1 LGLNRSRYDF
11 DMSGTG
17 ASGAAAEP
25 IAIVGAACR
34 LPGAPDLDSFWSM
47 LLAGTDAVSEIP
59 DDRWNKAQLFHPE
72 KGQRG
77 KAYTFAAGVL
87 GDVSRFDPAFF
98 GISPR
103 EATQMDPQ
111 QRLLLELAYE
121 AIEDAGFDANAL
133 AGAPVGVFVGGSS
146 WDYLNLNLADP
157 STTDAYSMIGIT
169 LCTLANRISYAFDLH
184 GPSFTVDTACSSSL
198 VALHQACEAIRAG
211 QIPMAMV
218 GGVSLLLAPQSYIGF
233 CAASMLSPK
242 GRCHAFDARADGY
255 VRAEGGGIVILKPLG
270 QALADGD
277 PIRAV
282 IRGTG
287 VNSDGRTTGLSLPN
301 RDAQAALLDEVYNRF
316 GLDPVDLA
324 YVEAHGTGTPAG
336 DPIEAGALGD
346 VLGRRRPTPLTI
358 GSVKTN
364 IGHLEAGSG
373 MAGLLK
379 AMLVAERGTIPPS
392 LHCETPNPN
401 IPFADLNLTLAPQA
415 AAVQKGSNPYLV
427 GVNSFGFGGTNAH
440 AVLESPN
447 PLPAPADESGEAL
460 PPFLLSARS
469 PEALRALASVWRER
483 LATTTAKEVP
493 ALLRGL
499 ALKRTQH
506 KNRLVIPAETPA
518 MLVEALDAF
527 LEDKS
532 TAIAAAN
539 TAVTGKIG
547 FIFSGNGS
555 QWAGM
560 AADAIATSALFRNAL
575 DRIDAA
581 LEPHLGWSVRAS
593 LDNPDADALRNT
605 DVAQP
610 LLFAIQ
616 VALVLALRE
625 QGIEPDACMG
635 HSVGEVAAAWASGAL
650 DLDAAARVIAVR
662 SRSQQAQHDVG
673 GMAVIGL
680 DADTVAKTVA
690 GTEVEVA
697 ARNSS
702 QATTVAGTKAGLDA
716 LEASARDKGWR
727 FTRLDLA
734 YAFHSAAMDPIAPRL
749 AADLEGLAPKRA
761 SVPFY
766 STVAGGLLNGTE
778 LDAGYW
784 WRNVREPVLFA
795 EAARAMVDDG
805 VRIFV
810 ELGPHAVVQAYLNDA
825 LQGTDK
831 AGRVLPSLSR
841 RPGKSDPIAG
851 LAARIHAA
859 GGDIR
864 DTIAFSGPATLRGL
878 PRYPFQRERFWTPR
892 TEESTDRVTLPFEH
906 PLLGIRI
913 GEEPVE
919 WTRHLSLETL
929 PWLADHAI
937 GGAAVVPAAAL
948 VEMALAAARARHE
961 NAASLDLLDVE
972 IGRALVIEPHMLREV
987 RLRIGS
993 AAGDFTVTSRPRLSE
1008 EPWTVHM
1015 VGRIAA
1021 SDADHARPA
1030 APEGNPTAHVAAPS
1044 LYALASKMGLDYGPA
1059 FQVVS
1064 GIDVY
1069 ADERAIAKL
1078 DRATDLGLPFLLP
1091 PNAVDGALQGL
1102 LALAADRLGSKSG
1115 VLPWRFGRVRLRRP
1129 RGAVPATAELRVT
1142 RVGPRSVRAD
1152 VLLVDAAGLPIADMI
1167 DCWFVR
1173 VALGRQATPDEQYFH
1188 IAEIAS
1194 ADPGGVISALA
1205 ETKLVPAKAGTD
1217 PEAAESRLLTDAFA
1231 TSASVEALRALSS
1244 DGRLAPQ
1251 ALIRDGVIAGDSR
1264 PILDRLLRWLAAD
1277 GVAVQADDGSW
1288 SFADEDL
1295 PSADAILR
1303 TLFFDQP
1310 RGVAEIALLALAAE
1324 SLPTVLTQG
1333 PGAAPSIP
1341 SALWEQ
1347 VLTASPAG
1355 DAASHRV
1362 AETLAGIA
1370 GADRRPLRVLQIGAR
1385 RGGATRLL
1393 LRRLGAHA
1401 TLVAATEADDLPALA
1416 DALHNLPAAR
1426 AIAWTPG
1433 EALDE
1438 APFDI
1443 IVGLHGFALC
1453 GWGPRELAAL
1463 KAALAPGGV
1472 LLLAEPLPNRMWP
1485 LLRPD
1490 APPPADG
1497 ARWQSLLDGAGFTD
1511 ARTQPLETA
1520 LWPVE
1525 LVSARTDAIVQPVT
1539 AEAQIRITG
1548 TGALA
1553 EALEKALVGH
1563 GALVDRAEALTGR
1576 VAMIVDPSDL
1586 PAALARIA
1594 HLAALPAEPVEIA
1607 LILQGAEVESAA
1619 LAGLRRVLANEAAQL
1634 ATRLIRLDKDLPLHA
1649 AAEHAAM
1656 ELLRADAEQEV
1667 VWTEQG
1673 RTVPRVRRGLPTAE
1687 GAAPEGLRLAIERPG
1702 LLDSLGW
1709 AEMTPAEPGAGEI
1722 AIKVEAAGLNFRD
1735 VMWAM
1740 GLLPDEALL
1749 DGFAGPTMGLECA
1762 GTVTAIGAGVENFAV
1777 GDRVMAFA
1785 PASLSTETVTAAHA
1799 VMRMPA
1805 SMSFAAAATVPVA
1818 FLTTIYALGHLAQIA
1833 EGETVLI
1840 HGGAGGVG
1848 LAAIQYAKH
1857 RGARVFATAGSPAKR
1872 ALLQNLGVETVLD
1885 SRSLAFADDVMRLT
1899 GGEGVDVVLNSLAG
1913 EAMRR
1918 SLMLVKPFGRF
1929 LELGKR
1935 DFYENSSVGLRPF
1948 RHNVTYYGIDAD
1960 QLPLRRPRLAA
1971 ALFDEIT
1978 DLFAKGALR
1987 PLPHRTFDYADAE
2000 DAFRLMQASGHI
2012 GKIVLT
2018 PGDTLPAALPVS
2030 KPFAAN
2036 ENHAYVITGGID
2048 GFGLEAARW
2057 LARHGAKHLAL
2068 ISRRGPTAPNA
2079 DAVLA
2084 EFAESGVDARAYA
2097 VDVGD
2102 EAKLARVLDR
2112 IRGEQAPLGGVIHAA
2127 VAMDDALLGALDA
2140 ERFARALHPKL
2151 GGANALDRLT
2161 RGDDIGLFLLF
2172 SSVTTAFGNPGQ
2184 GNYVAANAAIE
2195 AIAERRHAAGLPALA
2210 VQWGPIGDAGYL
2222 ARETQVSDMLSRQLG
2237 SAHLTAQE
2245 ALDTL
2250 PTLLAAGIP
2259 VIGMATIRWA
2269 SLRRQLPLM
2278 ASPLFAEMGGAA
2290 ADEAAEVDL
2299 KALLADCSP
2308 DEARDKVSA
2317 LLVEEVARIMK
2328 LAVDRVEPQRPLA
2341 ELGMDSLMA
2350 VELRLA
2356 VEQRFGIS
2364 IPLLALSEGA
2374 TLTAMASRI
2383 VRSLGGESDAAA
2395 DEKTQIAE
2403 RLARYEGASIEGPAD
2418 GVTTVSE
2425 PSMAAAAASSP

>member
-1 LGLNRSRYDF
+1 MNRSRYDF

-59 DDRWNKAQLFHPE
+59 DDRWNKAQIFHPE

-87 GDVSRFDPAFF
+87 GDVSGFDPAFF

-103 EATQMDPQ
+103 EAAQMDPQ

-121 AIEDAGFDANAL
+121 AIEDAGFDTNAL

-146 WDYLNLNLADP
+146 WDYLNVNLGDP

-255 VRAEGGGIVILKPLG
+255 VRAEGGGLVILKPLG

-301 RDAQAALLDEVYNRF
+301 RDAQAALLEQVYNRF

-346 VLGRRRPTPLTI
+346 ILGSRRPTPLTI

-373 MAGLLK
+373 MAGLIK

-401 IPFADLNLTLAPQA
+401 IPFDDLNLQLAPRA
-415 AAVQKGSNPYLV
+415 IAVKRGPNPYLV
-427 GVNSFGFGGTNAH
+427 GINSFGFGGTNAH
-440 AVLESPN
+440 AVLESVEPSAA
-447 PLPAPADESGEAL
+447 PLDERRQGPL

-469 PEALRALASVWRER
+469 EPALHALAVAWRDR
-483 LATTTAKEVP
+483 IQAADDSDIP

-499 ALKRTQH
+499 ALKRSQH
-506 KNRLVIPAETPA
+506 KNRLVIPAETKQA
-518 MLVEALDAF
+518 LVETLDAF
-527 LEDKS
+527 IS
-532 TAIAAAN
+532 GTPTALAAAN
-539 TAVTGKIG
+539 RAVSGKIG

-560 AADAIATSALFRNAL
+560 AADAISSSALFRNAL
-575 DRIDAA
+575 DKVDAA
-581 LEPHLGWSVRAS
+581 LLPHLGWSVRES
-593 LDNPDADALRNT
+593 LDRPDADALRNT
-605 DVAQP
+605 EVAQP

-625 QGIEPDACMG
+625 HGIEPDACMG

-673 GMAVIGL
+673 GMAVVGL
-680 DADTVAKTVA
+680 APDIVAEALV
-690 GTEVEVA
+690 GSDVEVA

-716 LEASARDKGWR
+716 LEASAKEKGWR

-749 AADLEGLAPKRA
+749 AADLEGLAPTRTRT
-761 SVPFY
+761 PFY
-766 STVAGGLLNGTE
+766 STVTGGLLDGAA

-795 EAARAMVDDG
+795 EAVRAMVADG

-810 ELGPHAVVQAYLNDA
+810 ELGPHSVVQAYLNDA
-825 LQGTDK
+825 LRSADRE
-831 AGRVLPSLSR
+831 GRVLPSLSR
-841 RPGKSDPIAG
+841 RPGKNDPIAG

-864 DTIAFSGPATLRGL
+864 DTIAFSGPAALRGM
-878 PRYPFQRERFWTPR
+878 PRYPFQRERFWTSR

-913 GEEPVE
+913 GNEPVE
-919 WTRHLSLETL
+919 WTRHLSLETM
-929 PWLADHAI
+929 PWLADHMV

-948 VEMALAAARARHE
+948 IEMGLAAARARHE
-961 NAASLDLLDVE
+961 SAAALDLLDVE
-972 IGRALVIEPHMLREV
+972 IGRALVIEPHVLREV
-987 RLRIGS
+987 RLRVGS
-993 AAGDFTVTSRPRLSE
+993 AAGDFVISSRPRLSE

-1021 SDADHARPA
+1021 SDADEARPEAPSGAPVGHVPA
-1030 APEGNPTAHVAAPS
+1030 AS
-1044 LYALASKMGLDYGPA
+1044 LYALASGMGLDYGEA

-1064 GIDVY
+1064 GIDVFEG
-1069 ADERAIAKL
+1069 ERAVVRL
-1078 DRATDLGLPFLLP
+1078 DRAADLDLPFLLP
-1091 PNAVDGALQGL
+1091 PNSVDGALQGL
-1102 LALAADRLGSKSG
+1102 LALAADRLGRKSG

-1129 RGAVPATAELRVT
+1129 DGAIPVSAELKVT

-1152 VLLVDAAGLPIADMI
+1152 VLLVDAAGLPVADML

-1173 VALGRQATPDEQYFH
+1173 VALGRQATAEEQYFH
-1188 IAEIAS
+1188 IAAIAS
-1194 ADPGGVISALA
+1194 TDPAGTTSPIAETAIALA
-1205 ETKLVPAKAGTD
+1205 HPAGD
-1217 PEAAESRLLTDAFA
+1217 PDALESRLLTDAFA
-1231 TSASVEALRALSS
+1231 TSAAVEALRALTKG
-1244 DGRLAPQ
+1244 GRLVPQ
-1251 ALIRDGVIAGDSR
+1251 ALIRDGAIAGESR

-1277 GVAVQADDGSW
+1277 GVATQADDGSW
-1288 SFADEDL
+1288 SFADEGL
-1295 PSADAILR
+1295 PPADAILR

-1310 RGVAEIALLALAAE
+1310 RAVAEVALLALAAE
-1324 SLPTVLTQG
+1324 TLPSVLADG

-1341 SALWEQ
+1341 AALWEQ

-1355 DAASHRV
+1355 EAAGH
-1362 AETLAGIA
+1362 ELAKMLGAIA
-1370 GADRRPLRVLQIGAR
+1370 PHDNRPLRVLQVGAR

-1393 LRRLGAHA
+1393 LRHLSPHA
-1401 TLVAATEADDLPALA
+1401 TFVAATDADDLPALA
-1416 DALHNLPAAR
+1416 DALRDVPAAR

-1443 IVGLHGFALC
+1443 VVGLHGFALG
-1453 GWGPRELAAL
+1453 GWGARELAAL
-1463 KAALAPGGV
+1463 KARLAPGGIV
-1472 LLLAEPLPNRMWP
+1472 LLAEPMPNRMWQ
-1485 LLRPD
+1485 LLRSD
-1490 APPPADG
+1490 APPPADN
-1497 ARWQSLLDGAGFTD
+1497 ARWQSLLEGAGFVD

-1520 LWPVE
+1520 LWPVD
-1525 LVSARTDAIVQPVT
+1525 LVSARTPAVAQPIAV
-1539 AEAQIRITG
+1539 EAQIRLVD

-1553 EALEKALVGH
+1553 DALETALASH
-1563 GALVDRAEALTGR
+1563 GALVDRGEDYVGR
-1576 VAMIVDPSDL
+1576 VALILDPSDL

-1594 HLAALPAEPVEIA
+1594 GLAALPAESKVEIA
-1607 LILQGAEVESAA
+1607 LIVQADDVDAEAI
-1619 LAGLRRVLANEAAQL
+1619 AGLRRVLANEAPQV
-1634 ATRLIRLDKDLPLHA
+1634 ATRLVRLSKDMPIEV
-1649 AAEHAAM
+1649 AAEHAAI
-1656 ELLRADAEQEV
+1656 ELLRNDAEQEV
-1667 VWTEQG
+1667 VWTAEG
-1673 RTVPRVRRGLPTAE
+1673 RSAPRVRRGLPKAKDAT
-1687 GAAPEGLRLAIERPG
+1687 PEGLRLAIERPG

-1709 AEMTPAEPGAGEI
+1709 AEMSPAKPGVGEI
-1722 AIKVEAAGLNFRD
+1722 GIKVEAAGLNFRD

-1762 GTVTAIGAGVENFAV
+1762 GVVTATGEGVDSFAV
-1777 GDRVMAFA
+1777 GERVMAFA

-1799 VMRMPA
+1799 VMRIPA
-1805 SMSFAAAATVPVA
+1805 GMSFAAAATVPVA
-1818 FLTTIYALGHLAQIA
+1818 FLTTVYALGHLAQIG

-1848 LAAIQYAKH
+1848 LAAIQYARH

-1872 ALLQNLGVETVLD
+1872 ALLHNLGVEAVLD
-1885 SRSLAFADDVMRLT
+1885 SRSLSFADDVMRLT
-1899 GGEGVDVVLNSLAG
+1899 EGQGVDVVLNSLAG

-1935 DFYENSSVGLRPF
+1935 DFYENSSIGLRPF

-1960 QLPLRRPRLAA
+1960 QLPLRRPQLAA

-2000 DAFRLMQASGHI
+2000 DAFRLMQVSGHI

-2018 PGDTLPAALPVS
+2018 PGDTLPMALPNP
-2030 KPFAAN
+2030 KPFVAN
-2036 ENHAYVITGGID
+2036 ENRAYIVTGGLD

-2068 ISRRGPTAPNA
+2068 MSRRGPATPNA
-2079 DAVLA
+2079 GAVLA
-2084 EFAESGVDARAYA
+2084 EFAAAGVEARAYA

-2102 EAKLARVLDR
+2102 EAALATILDNVR
-2112 IRGEQAPLGGVIHAA
+2112 KGQAPIGGVIHAA

-2151 GGANALDRLT
+2151 GGADLLDRLT
-2161 RGDDIGLFLLF
+2161 RGDEIGLFLLF

-2195 AIAERRHAAGLPALA
+2195 AIAARRHAEGLPALA

-2237 SAHLTAQE
+2237 SAHLSAQE

-2250 PTLLAAGIP
+2250 PALLAANAP
-2259 VIGMATIRWA
+2259 VAGMATIRWA

-2278 ASPLFAEMGGAA
+2278 ESPLFAEMGGTAT
-2290 ADEAAEVDL
+2290 DEAAEVDL

-2383 VRSLGGESDAAA
+2383 VRSLGGEGEAPG
-2395 DEKTQIAE
+2395 DEKAQMAE
-2403 RLARYEGASIEGPAD
+2403 RLARYEGTSIAD
-2418 GVTTVSE
+2418 ADRLE
-2425 PSMAAAAASSP
+2425 AQSMAAAAASVP